1 MYKTIYVPVDNSD
14 YSNQAIASAVELGR
28 KFDSTMVGCHV
39 YAASM
44 HDYRFKQMEYTL
56 PDEYL
61 EETELDRQRKIH
73 DSLITMGLELISE
86 SYLEPMKAVCD
97 DADLEFEPKMMDGKH
112 HVEIVRDIRESEY
125 DLTVLGVMGIGR
137 VRDTQI
143 GSVCERVAR
152 TADKD
157 VLVIKR
163 LPAKANGTATNG
175 NGNGHAESDSRD
187 TILVGVDGSPQSFG
201 ALMTAIDLAK
211 TFGKKVEAISVYDPY
226 LHYSVF
232 KGVVNVLTERAAK
245 IFRFEEQNQLHEEI
259 IDTGL
264 AQIYQSHL
272 DVAETMATEV
282 GVELTK
288 TLLDGKAFQKVLDHA
303 RKIDPW
309 MLVIGRVGVHSDEGE
324 SGLGSNAENLL
335 RSCPCDLLLTTRLE
349 YPELDVKAEESI
361 RWTPEAEERFE
372 RVPDQV
378 RGIARTALY
387 RLAVE
392 QGHSVIS
399 SDVLDEAMDRYM
411 PKYTARET
419 EALAEQVALQLAR
432 SRPTFICR
440 KCGVTSAE
448 PDPVRCGVCGSESF
462 EQITEEMLDRIAE
475 MEGGLEVETTYDGR
489 KLKWTADARL
499 ALKTIEDAYRRR
511 RAKARIE
518 KKARMSK
525 LPTVTFEF
533 ARVMIEDETGEP
545 VTIEA
550 REEAAEA
557 TGNGAAAESRAEVP
571 ADERKLIARDDERVP
586 LLSNHEWS
594 AEAIERILRVPAGF
608 MRDRTQERIELVAR
622 EKHVPQIGIKTVEEG
637 IELGRELMEQMIAA
651 YEIGKDDG
659 TQATDVAEAE
669 TKAATA
675 AGRCPFSAL
684 AEAGASDAQVEAAK
698 DAKAGTYLNEVGLM
712 SALDEKRKGG
722 EPEA

>member
-1 MYKTIYVPVDNSD
+1 MYKTIYVPLDNSD

-28 KFDSTMVGCHV
+28 KFDSRMVGCHV

-56 PDEYL
+56 PEEYL

-97 DADLEFEPKMMDGKH
+97 EADLEFEPKMMDGKH
-112 HVEIVRDIRESEY
+112 HVEIVRDIRESGY
-125 DLTVLGVMGIGR
+125 DLTVIGVMGIGR

-152 TADKD
+152 TVDKD

-163 LPAKANGTATNG
+163 LPARTNGKPTNG
-175 NGNGHAESDSRD
+175 NGNHAEADADGRD
-187 TILVGVDGSPQSFG
+187 TMLVGVDGSPQSFG

-211 TFGKKVEAISVYDPY
+211 RFGKKVEAISVYDPY

-272 DVAETMATEV
+272 DVAETMATEI
-282 GVELTK
+282 GVDLTK

-309 MLVIGRVGVHSDEGE
+309 MLVIGRVGVHSDESE
-324 SGLGSNAENLL
+324 TGLGSNAENLL

-372 RVPDQV
+372 RVPEQV

-533 ARVMIEDETGEP
+533 ARALIEDETGEP

-550 REEAAEA
+550 REQAADANGNDAPEAASE
-557 TGNGAAAESRAEVP
+557 
-571 ADERKLIARDDERVP
+571 ERKLIARDDDRVP
-586 LLSNHEWS
+586 LLSTYEWS
-594 AEAIERILRVPAGF
+594 GEAVERILRVPAGF
-608 MRDRTQERIELVAR
+608 MRDRTQERVELVAR
-622 EKHVPQIGIKTVEEG
+622 EKHVSEIGIKTVEEG
-637 IELGRELMEQMIAA
+637 IALGRELMEQMIAA
-651 YEIGKDDG
+651 YEIGKGEG
-659 TQATDVAEAE
+659 TQASAVAEAE
-669 TKAATA
+669 SKAATA

-684 AEAGASDAQVEAAK
+684 AEAGAGDAQVEAAK
-698 DAKAGTYLNEVGLM
+698 DAKAGAYLNEVGLM
-712 SALDEKRKGG
+712 SALDEKRKAG